1 MVFFLAPETK
11 FHRPAFAID
20 GQVAKIDAFGNMIIL
35 SDDEARLEE
44 QSNST
49 LQASSDER
57 PFTYIESLKPWS
69 STMESNGLKVIAS
82 TFYHMLLALGDP
94 AILYALGASSIV
106 LGVNI
111 CQSLS
116 FGSVLGSV
124 YHWPSQNIGLIYLGA
139 LPAGAFAM
147 FTSGWGGDKINLWLA
162 SRNGGVHL
170 PEHRV
175 RLLLAMHRFLPAD
188 LRLTGL
194 I

>member
-20 GQVAKIDAFGNMIIL
+20 GKVAKIDAFGNMVIL
-35 SDDEARLEE
+35 SDDEARLEG
-44 QSNST
+44 QSGVT
-49 LQASSDER
+49 LTIAPDER
-57 PFTYIESLKPWS
+57 PFTYAEALKPWS
-69 STMESNGLKVIAS
+69 EMETNSLQLIRAS
-82 TFYHMLLALGDP
+82 YYHMFLALGDP

-116 FGSVLGSV
+116 FGSVLGGAA

-139 LPAGAFAM
+139 LPAGALAM

-162 SRNGGVHL
+162 KRNGGVHL

-175 RLLLAMHRFLPAD
+175 SLARVLMFSEL
-188 LRLTGL
+188 
-194 I
+194 